1 MAAQKSFN
9 VTRPSLDDASRI
21 AEIHVA
27 AMDENPLL
35 HVQCPT
41 PQSILSLQKFL
52 EKEVIGYIRDNE
64 SGILVARDPV
74 TDVIVGFA
82 RWTSPSDSPNS
93 VKLEESASG
102 ARDIEG
108 CRYEYLDGYVALAEK
123 AKERVMLGLLGGRL
137 GDVGEKE
144 GCYRKCR
151 EAPPCLF
158 KPLRSTPCCLAH
170 VRGRDSE
177 YGDFGVGPVRLRDRR
192 NRRPPLFCG
201 WVKSNRPA

>member
-1 MAAQKSFN
+1 VLGNNFLAPIELKTYHISFVPHRKKKKKIGLTLHPLFQRQMAAERSFII
-9 VTRPSLDDASRI
+9 TRPSLDDASRI

-35 HVQCPT
+35 HAQCPT

-52 EKEVIGYIRDNE
+52 EKEVIGCIRENV

-108 CRYEYLDGYVALAEK
+108 CRYEYLDGYVALADK
-123 AKERVMLGLLGGRL
+123 AKERALLELFGGRL
-137 GDVGEKE
+137 GNVGEKE
-144 GCYRKCR
+144 RCYRKSC
-151 EAPPCLF
+151 ETLPCLLCTY
-158 KPLRSTPCCLAH
+158 K
-170 VRGRDSE
+170 
-177 YGDFGVGPVRLRDRR
+177 
-192 NRRPPLFCG
+192 
-201 WVKSNRPA
+201 